1 MDPDQ
6 MTSSEVD
13 LDLQCF
19 HKMVN
24 PGSTGQEL
32 SIKQPTMWFAEC
44 MNNEGA
50 ASVNFRSYLRCLYGP
65 TIFKV
70 NCRTQWCNIIL
81 DMLTLDLL
89 ICQPFVLALLNSI
102 IV

>member
-6 MTSSEVD
+6 MTSSKVD

-19 HKMVN
+19 HKMIN
-24 PGSTGQEL
+24 LGSTGQEL
-32 SIKQPTMWFAEC
+32 IIKQHTLWFAEC

-50 ASVNFRSYLRCLYGP
+50 ASVNFRPYLRCLYEP
-65 TIFKV
+65 TTFKV
-70 NCRTQWCNIIL
+70 NCRTQQLNIIL